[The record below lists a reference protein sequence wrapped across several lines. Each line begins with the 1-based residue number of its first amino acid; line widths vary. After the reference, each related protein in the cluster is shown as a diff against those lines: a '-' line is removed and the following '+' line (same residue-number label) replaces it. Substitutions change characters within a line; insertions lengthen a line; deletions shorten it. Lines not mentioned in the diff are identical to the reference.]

1 MKRIIIIPILMFS
14 FLFIVSCGTEETGTG
29 AGSGA
34 FIGGAQGVVAVF
46 EPFGVEEDNIF
57 TIFDTETFP
66 IELTIANKGEYEL
79 QPNDVTIE
87 LKGPSLDFSGIA
99 ALSKSNSDVVGIVST
114 LLPEGEEETITFAT
128 DAKYAQEVNGYI
140 DREWYANIEYNYETY
155 VVMPDICLK
164 GDLKDD
170 RICEVDGAKTYFVSG
185 APITVTGVEES
196 TAGKGIMALKITVQ
210 DQGTGKVTLP
220 TEDFGT
226 QEKIAY
232 TIDDN
237 DWECKQ
243 GGKLNE
249 ARLIEGK
256 ADIICKLKIALTEE
270 ALATKQLKLTLD
282 YKYRDIIQE
291 SIRVKESDK

>member
-14 FLFIVSCGTEETGTG
+14 LLFLVSCGPEEDGTG
-29 AGSGA
+29 AANGA
-34 FIGGAQGVVAVF
+34 FIGGAQGIVAVF
-46 EPFGVEEDNIF
+46 EPFGVEEDNTF

-66 IELTIANKGEYEL
+66 IELTIANKGEYEIKAS
-79 QPNDVTIE
+79 DVTIE

-99 ALSKSNSDVVGIVST
+99 SLSKSNSGIVGIVSE
-114 LLPEGEEETITFAT
+114 LLPDGEEETITFAT

-140 DREWYANIEYNYETY
+140 DREWFANIEYNYETY

-170 RICEVDGAKTYFVSG
+170 RICDVDGAKTYFVSG
-185 APITVTGVEES
+185 APITVTAVEES

-220 TEDFGT
+220 TQDFGT

-232 TIDDN
+232 SIDDN

-256 ADIICKLKIALTEE
+256 ADIICKLKNALSEKD
-270 ALATKQLKLTLD
+270 LATKQLKLTLD

-291 SIRVKESDK
+291 SIRIKESDK

>member
-1 MKRIIIIPILMFS
+1 MFS
-14 FLFIVSCGTEETGTG
+14 LLFLVSCGSEETSTG
-29 AGSGA
+29 AANGA
-34 FIGGAQGVVAVF
+34 FLGGAQGITAVF

-66 IELTIANKGEYEL
+66 IEITIANKGEYEI

-87 LKGPSLDFSGIA
+87 LKGPSLDFTGIA
-99 ALSKSNSDVVGIVST
+99 SLSKSNSGVVGIVSE

-128 DAKYAQEVNGYI
+128 DAEYNQEVNGYI

-155 VVMPDICLK
+155 LVMPDICLK

-170 RICEVDGAKTYFVSG
+170 RICDVDGAKTYFVSG
-185 APITVTGVEES
+185 APITVTAVEES

-232 TIDDN
+232 SIDDT

-256 ADIICKLKIALTEE
+256 ADIICKLKTALGEKD
-270 ALATKQLKLTLD
+270 LATKQLKLTLD

-291 SIRVKESDK
+291 TIRVKESDK